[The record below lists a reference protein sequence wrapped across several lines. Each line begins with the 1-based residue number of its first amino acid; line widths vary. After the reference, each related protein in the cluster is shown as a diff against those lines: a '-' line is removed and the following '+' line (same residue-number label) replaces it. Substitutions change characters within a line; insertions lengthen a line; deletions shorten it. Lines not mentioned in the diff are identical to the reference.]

1 MARYPTFEEYDAA
14 GNHAEGVKRC
24 DELLQRSPNDIHLL
38 TTKFKLLSVNSSAAS
53 AQEQENNNNS
63 STAVLNHFTTFVNP
77 IQGPSDL
84 CRIEMAVVES
94 QANTYP
100 PPTTA
105 GPQVAKLWETAVK
118 ASPNLNHKLELI
130 STRWERAVFDS
141 RTADMQQTLI
151 QLKALQPRNR
161 VVYMAHAALTQML
174 SLKSH
179 DLSAKL
185 ALGLARKAVSEKF
198 DQEDARLDCRVP
210 GQVFA
215 IQGAR
220 EDVEKVKGTNFG
232 ESKQVWEFLRKG
244 LGEQGINGGEGEK
257 GAAGSDPSKVVG
269 GHESLP
275 AEIEKSKQ
283 DFAKL
288 IRNQAPSSEIR
299 SFAANAIRLFHTST
313 TSGARRSPADAC
325 FVAISATVRLFEQT
339 ASQHYLLHA
348 AYLAESLLRVNE
360 HVHEARLIL
369 VYLYM
374 RLGLA
379 SLAMKYFDSLN
390 VKEIQNDTVGHVLFT
405 RLSFFHPHPTT
416 VRKKETYDPLKQLRR
431 ILDVYVRCEDKLADT
446 EANVLHHGQTGML
459 FDLHELRDSL
469 RFSQTRRLALL
480 EWRRIGRLMRNKC
493 DDHDALSGMGPQVA
507 RYWIEA
513 RDNRDFNAA
522 FDFGYNVETILH
534 GVDGNVPGQAWV
546 ANSLIADSVWSLAT
560 GQQALVSDAEG
571 LRKEVA
577 SRLQDAGGGSPMGM
591 TEGMTEPER
600 LAGELASQLLSIL
613 IEVQSKTPNET
624 KLSESLTSATVALD
638 NLKLHD
644 LLATDDVLAE
654 HLEHHYVFADAVRL
668 LIATCAAV
676 ISKSPTPA
684 KEKFQE
690 LQQRAKDL
698 FTKIQR
704 HATEQ
709 QARRKAPAMRQLMA
723 EDDAEVWK
731 ELQVFGGKEMDGFCE
746 DVAKAAREGWEGLGR
761 VKFV

>member
-14 GNHAEGVKRC
+14 GDHSEGIKRC
-24 DELLQRSPNDIHLL
+24 DELLQRSPDDIHLL
-38 TTKFKLLSVNSSAAS
+38 TTKFKLLSVNPSAPS
-53 AQEQENNNNS
+53 TQEKENG
-63 STAVLNHFTTFVNP
+63 STAVLNHLTTLATP
-77 IQGPSDL
+77 IKDPSDL

-94 QANTYP
+94 QAHTYP

-105 GPQVAKLWETAVK
+105 GPQVAKLWENAVK
-118 ASPNLNHKLELI
+118 ASPNLNQKLDLI

-141 RTADMQQTLI
+141 RPADMQQTLI

-174 SLKSH
+174 SLKSD

-215 IQGAR
+215 VQGAR
-220 EDVEKVKGTNFG
+220 EDVEKVKGTRFG

-244 LGEQGINGGEGEK
+244 LGEKEVNGGEGEN
-257 GAAGSDPSKVVG
+257 GSAGSDPSKVVEG
-269 GHESLP
+269 QESLP

-283 DFAKL
+283 QFATL
-288 IRNQAPSSEIR
+288 IRNEAPSSEIR
-299 SFAANAIRLFHTST
+299 SFAIDAIRLFHTAT

-325 FVAISATVRLFEQT
+325 FVAISATIRLFEQT
-339 ASQHYLLHA
+339 TCQYYLLHA

-360 HVHEARLIL
+360 HIHEARLIL

-390 VKEIQNDTVGHVLFT
+390 VKEIQNDTIGHVLFT
-405 RLSFFHPHPTT
+405 RLSFLHPHPTT

-469 RFSQTRRLALL
+469 RFSRTRRLALL

-493 DDHDALSGMGPQVA
+493 DEHDALSGVGPQVA
-507 RYWIEA
+507 RNWIEA
-513 RDNRDFNAA
+513 RENRDFNAA
-522 FDFGYNVETILH
+522 FDFGYNVETVLH
-534 GVDGNVPGQAWV
+534 GVDGKVPGQAWV
-546 ANSLIADSVWSLAT
+546 AYSFVADCIWSLAT
-560 GQQALVSDAEG
+560 GQHALFSDAEA
-571 LRKEVA
+571 LRDEVA
-577 SRLQDAGGGSPMGM
+577 SRLQDVPGGSLQGV
-591 TEGMTEPER
+591 TEPER
-600 LAGELASQLLSIL
+600 LAGELALQLLSVL
-613 IEVQSKTPNET
+613 IHTQSKTPDET
-624 KLSESLTSATVALD
+624 KLAESLTSSTVALD
-638 NLKLHD
+638 NLKLQD
-644 LLATDDVLAE
+644 LLSTDDSLAE

-668 LIATCAAV
+668 VIATCNA
-676 ISKSPTPA
+676 ISGKSPTSVS
-684 KEKFQE
+684 EKCQE

-709 QARRKAPAMRQLMA
+709 QVRRKAPGVRQLMA
-723 EDDAEVWK
+723 QDNEEVWK
-731 ELQVFGGKEMDGFCE
+731 ELHVFGGKEMDGFCE
-746 DVAKAAREGWEGLGR
+746 DVAKAAKEGWEGLGR
-761 VKFV
+761 VKFVWNQI

>member
-14 GNHAEGVKRC
+14 GNHSEGIKRC
-24 DELLQRSPNDIHLL
+24 DELLQRSPNDINLL

-53 AQEQENNNNS
+53 AQEQENNRNS
-63 STAVLNHFTTFVNP
+63 STAVLNHFTTLPTP
-77 IQGPSDL
+77 IQDPSDL

-94 QANTYP
+94 HATTYP
-100 PPTTA
+100 PSTTA
-105 GPQVAKLWETAVK
+105 GPQVAKLWDNAVK

-161 VVYMAHAALTQML
+161 VVYMTHAALTQML
-174 SLKSH
+174 SLKSD

-198 DQEDARLDCRVP
+198 DQEGAGLDCRVP

-215 IQGAR
+215 MQGAQ
-220 EDVEKVKGTNFG
+220 EDVEKVKGTRFG

-244 LGEQGINGGEGEK
+244 LGEQGVNGGEGEK
-257 GAAGSDPSKVVG
+257 GAAGSDPSKVDG
-269 GHESLP
+269 GQESLP

-283 DFAKL
+283 QFANL
-288 IRNQAPSSEIR
+288 IRNQAPSLEIR
-299 SFAANAIRLFHTST
+299 SFATNAIRLFHTST

-339 ASQHYLLHA
+339 TSQHYLLHA

-360 HVHEARLIL
+360 HIHEARLIL

-405 RLSFFHPHPTT
+405 RLSSLHPHPTT

-493 DDHDALSGMGPQVA
+493 DDHDALSGVGPQVA
-507 RYWIEA
+507 RNWIEA

-522 FDFGYNVETILH
+522 FDFGYNVETVLH
-534 GVDGNVPGQAWV
+534 GVDGKVPGQAWV
-546 ANSLIADSVWSLAT
+546 AYSLIADSVWSLAT
-560 GQQALVSDAEG
+560 GQQALISDAEG
-571 LRKEVA
+571 LRNEVA
-577 SRLQDAGGGSPMGM
+577 SMLQDVAGGSITGI
-591 TEGMTEPER
+591 TEPER
-600 LAGELASQLLSIL
+600 LAGELAVQLLSIL
-613 IEVQSKTPNET
+613 IHAQSKTSDET
-624 KLSESLTSATVALD
+624 KLSESLTSTTVALD
-638 NLKLHD
+638 NLKLQD
-644 LLATDDVLAE
+644 LLATDDSLAE
-654 HLEHHYVFADAVRL
+654 HLEHHYVYADAVRL

-676 ISKSPTPA
+676 ISKSPEPGV
-684 KEKFQE
+684 KEKFQA

-709 QARRKAPAMRQLMA
+709 QARRKAAGVRQLMA
-723 EDDAEVWK
+723 KDDDEEVWK
-731 ELQVFGGKEMDGFCE
+731 ELQAFGGGKEMDGFCE
-746 DVAKAAREGWEGLGR
+746 DVAKAAKEGWEGLGR